1 MNKILILYTSIGLGH
16 KMIARNIAAELS
28 RFGYSCVT
36 RDILEVEKNRLSDFG
51 AKLYMKII
59 SKAPWVW
66 DFLYT
71 NKSVHKVLLP
81 FRDYVASKNSEKVLS
96 LILNEKPGLV
106 ITTQVTAS
114 SVVSNL
120 KKRGLVDCG
129 LYVAFSDYHFHRFW
143 KVDNADGYLVNI
155 VEQKNRLI
163 ELGIS
168 PNDIF
173 VCGITLPE
181 KVDMVVEEAKEKK
194 KVLLAAGSL
203 GIFEPGDL
211 IDELLKKKE
220 ISIMVVTGK
229 NEKLKTALDNKYSS
243 EERVEVLGFMENM
256 DEVYRNAGIFITKPG
271 GISVAE
277 ALSYYLPICVIF
289 TLPGQEELNMR
300 YLVPKGLV
308 IDMRN
313 KPFSEIVNL
322 VEIELNSGKYRK
334 GLGENNNVRVLLG
347 KSGDLP
353 ICVNAVNSYFSGASR
368 EV

>member
-1 MNKILILYTSIGLGH
+1 MNKILVLYTSIGLGH

-28 RFGYSCVT
+28 KYGYSCVT
-36 RDILEVEKNRLSDFG
+36 RDILEVENNRLGSFG
-51 AKLYMKII
+51 TTLYMKII
-59 SKAPWVW
+59 SKTPWVW

-71 NKSVHKVLLP
+71 NKWVHRLLLP
-81 FRDYVASKNSEKVLS
+81 FRDFVASKNSEKVLS
-96 LILNEKPGLV
+96 LILNEKPELV

-120 KKRGLVDCG
+120 KKRGLIDCG

-155 VEQKNRLI
+155 VEQKSMLI

-181 KVDMVVEEAKEKK
+181 KVVVEGAKERK

-220 ISIMVVTGK
+220 ISIVVVTGK
-229 NEKLKTALDNKYSS
+229 NEKLKTVLDNKYSS
-243 EERVEVLGFMENM
+243 EERVEVLGFTENM

-277 ALSYYLPICVIF
+277 ALSYNLPICVIF
-289 TLPGQEELNMR
+289 TLPGQEEFNMQ

-313 KPFSEIVNL
+313 KTFVEIVNL
-322 VEIELNSGKYRK
+322 VQVELETGEYRRA
-334 GLGENNNVRVLLG
+334 LRENGNISVLLAKTDG
-347 KSGDLP
+347 LP
-353 ICVNAVNSYFSGASR
+353 VCVQAVNSYFSSASR
-368 EV
+368 KV